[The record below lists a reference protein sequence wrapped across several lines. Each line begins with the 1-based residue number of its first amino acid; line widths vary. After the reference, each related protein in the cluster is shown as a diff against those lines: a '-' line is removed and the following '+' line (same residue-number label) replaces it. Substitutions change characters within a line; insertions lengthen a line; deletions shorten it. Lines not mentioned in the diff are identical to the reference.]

1 MLAPIF
7 RNSRHLLMIVV
18 LLSLLMLAACAPQQ
32 PTPTPTAEPLP
43 AAVEPTSTAAAPTAQ
58 PTEAPPQPTPST
70 REYANDKLGL
80 RFQFPAG
87 WQGPDVYEWENGVR
101 LEVGTDVVYPYGT
114 GLDERHYTLA
124 DAYYITVQYDA
135 KGSRQPDAMLT
146 DLLALAD
153 GESVSG
159 PRSLITRVRAV
170 QVGGFSGVEYIVTLP
185 DSAQTEFFYT
195 RNVMLS
201 DAQSNLLSIMGNPN
215 NVQPAEGE
223 SLRDAY
229 QRVDA
234 AHEQAFHN
242 LVESIQVE

>member
-1 MLAPIF
+1 
-7 RNSRHLLMIVV
+7 
-18 LLSLLMLAACAPQQ
+18 
-32 PTPTPTAEPLP
+32 
-43 AAVEPTSTAAAPTAQ
+43 
-58 PTEAPPQPTPST
+58 
-70 REYANDKLGL
+70 
-80 RFQFPAG
+80 
-87 WQGPDVYEWENGVR
+87 VR

-124 DAYYITVQYDA
+124 DAYTITVQYDA
-135 KGSRQPDAMLT
+135 KGSRQPDDMAA

-159 PRSLITRVRAV
+159 PRSLITRVRVV

-215 NVQPAEGE
+215 NVQPVEGE
-223 SLRDAY
+223 ALRDAY

-234 AHEQAFHN
+234 AHEQAFRN

>member
-1 MLAPIF
+1 MFGKIIH
-7 RNSRHLLMIVV
+7 RHWLINCLLLTII
-18 LLSLLMLAACAPQQ
+18 LLAACTPREPVSQPVPAATGQ
-32 PTPTPTAEPLP
+32 PTLTFVPTGQPTAF
-43 AAVEPTSTAAAPTAQ
+43 
-58 PTEAPPQPTPST
+58 PPQPTPSA

-135 KGSRQPDAMLT
+135 KGSRQPDAMAA
-146 DLLALAD
+146 DLLTLAD

-201 DAQSNLLSIMGNPN
+201 DAQSNLLSILGNPN

-229 QRVDA
+229 QWVDA

-242 LVESIQVE
+242 LVDSIQVE

>member
-1 MLAPIF
+1 MSPPI
-7 RNSRHLLMIVV
+7 SRHLLMIAV
-18 LLSLLMLAACAPQQ
+18 LLSLLALAACAQQQ
-32 PTPTPTAEPLP
+32 PTAVPTVEPP
-43 AAVEPTSTAAAPTAQ
+43 AAIKSPTSTVAVVPTEQ
-58 PTEAPPQPTPST
+58 PTDVPPQATPST
-70 REYANDKLGL
+70 KEYVNSTLGL
-80 RFQFPAG
+80 RFQFPAA

-124 DAYYITVQYDA
+124 DAYTVTVQYDA
-135 KGSRQPDAMLT
+135 KGSRQPDAMAA
-146 DLLALAD
+146 DLLELAD

-159 PRSLITRVRAV
+159 PRSQITRVRAV

-234 AHEQAFHN
+234 VHEQAFHN
-242 LVESIQVE
+242 LVDSIQVE

>member
-1 MLAPIF
+1 MFGKNIHRQWLI
-7 RNSRHLLMIVV
+7 NGLLLTII
-18 LLSLLMLAACAPQQ
+18 LLAAC
-32 PTPTPTAEPLP
+32 TPREPVSQPLP
-43 AAVEPTSTAAAPTAQ
+43 AATAQPTLTFVSTVQ
-58 PTEAPPQPTPST
+58 PTEAPTQPTPST
-70 REYANDKLGL
+70 REYVNDKLGL
-80 RFQFPAG
+80 RFQFPAA

-124 DAYYITVQYDA
+124 DAYTITVQYDA
-135 KGSRQPDAMLT
+135 KGSRQPDDMAA

-159 PRSLITRVRAV
+159 PRSLITRVRVV

-215 NVQPAEGE
+215 NVQPVEGE
-223 SLRDAY
+223 ALRDAY

-234 AHEQAFHN
+234 AHEQAFRN